1 MLPMI
6 FKFLGGPIIS
16 KVVDT
21 GVRYL
26 ERKQEV
32 SEAKHTARLEIEAKK
47 ATADIDWDAAAMDAS
62 KTSWN
67 DELWTIWIIGVL
79 TALMIPQTQPH
90 VMRALNAMSEAPE
103 WFSVLVL
110 ISAAASFGVRDVIKN
125 RLARR

>member
-26 ERKQEV
+26 ERKQEI

-47 ATADIDWDAAAMDAS
+47 A
-62 KTSWN
+62 
-67 DELWTIWIIGVL
+67 
-79 TALMIPQTQPH
+79 QP
-90 VMRALNAMSEAPE
+90 
-103 WFSVLVL
+103 
-110 ISAAASFGVRDVIKN
+110 I
-125 RLARR
+125 

>member
-26 ERKQEV
+26 ERKQEI

-47 ATADIDWDAAAMDAS
+47 FEKTAGFER
-62 KTSWN
+62 KVN
-67 DELWTIWIIGVL
+67 GVEVQTRFKDFVRPEGL
-79 TALMIPQTQPH
+79 NIERMPPTA
-90 VMRALNAMSEAPE
+90 
-103 WFSVLVL
+103 
-110 ISAAASFGVRDVIKN
+110 G
-125 RLARR
+125 